1 MSYISIVDMGF
12 IWRLATPS
20 IADHESADGDF
31 TWENY
36 ATKIFN
42 IIHQCHLN
50 ATEYH
55 LVNDRYDVELSVK
68 DAENQKRNAMFL
80 EGSRNIFPSSTLAA
94 PPARN
99 FNSFF
104 GNAKNKIRLQ
114 DFLFKQLREIAKN
127 HQKTFVYR
135 LKERCYSI
143 FF

>member
-1 MSYISIVDMGF
+1 MGF

-80 EGSRNIFPSSTLAA
+80 EAEIFSLQVLLQPHQQETLTASLEMQ
-94 PPARN
+94 RT
-99 FNSFF
+99 
-104 GNAKNKIRLQ
+104 R
-114 DFLFKQLREIAKN
+114 
-127 HQKTFVYR
+127 
-135 LKERCYSI
+135 
-143 FF
+143 